1 MEEIR
6 LDSGAGRG
14 MKTAS
19 VHYLV
24 SVTFALSIGTYYN
37 KWHPQASSPGL
48 VSQPVKHEGRELPLW
63 ETMMASRCG
72 EWIPFCGAL
81 FFQLSFFLFSYLSSF
96 PQHQPLLIC
105 WIDIKGAIL
114 LIRSHALPCLI
125 ISYSFLIS
133 GLRFE
138 WPQGSAEVR
147 SRSSLR

>member
-19 VHYLV
+19 VLYLV
-24 SVTFALSIGTYYN
+24 SVTFALSIYTYYN
-37 KWHPQASSPGL
+37 TWNPQASSPGL
-48 VSQPVKHEGRELPLW
+48 VSQPVNHEGRELPLW
-63 ETMMASRCG
+63 ETMMASPMRG
-72 EWIPFCGAL
+72 MIPFCGAL
-81 FFQLSFFLFSYLSSF
+81 FYQLHSSSDLSSF
-96 PQHQPLLIC
+96 PQLQPRLIC

-125 ISYSFLIS
+125 PSYSFLIS